1 MNFDTVDT
9 LVFYIFYMITLIVS
23 YRFPWKRFNWYAVI
37 SFTILLGIKGNG
49 IDYGIYNYAFSL
61 LVNNPNSLFSSNYLD
76 MLQDNMVGVDFGYLH
91 LAVIKL
97 ISFISSSSVW
107 YFSFLALLQILG
119 LDLFI
124 QQFRK
129 KSIKCLL
136 VFFFFTT
143 LMFSETFIAMRQMSA
158 FLLYLPLIKFIINK
172 DLKKYVIG
180 CVLLATI
187 HKSILI
193 MLPVYFLVDKNY
205 LKNIKLQI
213 ILYLFVII
221 LASFLEKRIGGLLMA
236 LFSNAE
242 DFNYAGY
249 FNDAETFKFTV
260 NRSAL
265 VYFFRFSTFVFLV
278 SNYKNFVKR
287 YNTLGIV
294 FYNLVY
300 LGYLIQ
306 ELSFNLSIYRVNYY
320 FYYNSFVVLTLMVY
334 DKFAYSN
341 NNLQKVFGSY
351 IIVLYS
357 LWFSNCVL
365 KGAASCAPYELCR
378 DVIIYF

>member
-1 MNFDTVDT
+1 
-9 LVFYIFYMITLIVS
+9 MITLIVS

-143 LMFSETFIAMRQMSA
+143 LMFSETFIAMRQISA

-205 LKNIKLQI
+205 LKSIKLQI

>member
-1 MNFDTVDT
+1 
-9 LVFYIFYMITLIVS
+9 MITLIVS

-61 LVNNPNSLFSSNYLD
+61 LVNNPNSLFSSNYLA

-221 LASFLEKRIGGLLMA
+221 LASFLEKK
-236 LFSNAE
+236 SE
-242 DFNYAGY
+242 DFLW
-249 FNDAETFKFTV
+249 
-260 NRSAL
+260 RCSL
-265 VYFFRFSTFVFLV
+265 MLR
-278 SNYKNFVKR
+278 
-287 YNTLGIV
+287 I
-294 FYNLVY
+294 
-300 LGYLIQ
+300 LIMQ
-306 ELSFNLSIYRVNYY
+306 A
-320 FYYNSFVVLTLMVY
+320 TLMMQ
-334 DKFAYSN
+334 KLL
-341 NNLQKVFGSY
+341 NLLLVEVHLFIFLDFQYLYFWFQ
-351 IIVLYS
+351 IIKIL
-357 LWFSNCVL
+357 
-365 KGAASCAPYELCR
+365 
-378 DVIIYF
+378 